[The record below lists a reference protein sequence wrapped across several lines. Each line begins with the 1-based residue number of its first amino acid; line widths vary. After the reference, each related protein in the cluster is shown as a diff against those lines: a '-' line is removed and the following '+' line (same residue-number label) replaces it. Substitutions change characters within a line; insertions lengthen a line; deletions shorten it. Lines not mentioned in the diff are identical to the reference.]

1 MGSYLS
7 ILIVHTFTN
16 NLNIILTIKY
26 RLLRNNENETELKRE
41 KQVLQHLHKVR
52 ITNAQCICSK
62 INQKMK

>member
-52 ITNAQCICSK
+52 ITNALFCSK